1 MTSAYLMP
9 LAPCTEHRQQCY
21 LVYPAGGKPSW
32 RNELD
37 DKNHY
42 EQTELP
48 GPIEGSYPNGQP
60 YNTSNVIDIAT
71 PTSSIIYRARER
83 EGCTNQIHSIIILVF
98 FELHIQC

>member
-1 MTSAYLMP
+1 LTIEIS
-9 LAPCTEHRQQCY
+9 R
-21 LVYPAGGKPSW
+21 AGSRRGEMSLTIDTY
-32 RNELD
+32 ND
-37 DKNHY
+37 
-42 EQTELP
+42 EQTDLP